1 MGCAGALFWG
11 LSGIA
16 GKFADH
22 ELMRASLRRSLS
34 K

>member
-1 MGCAGALFWG
+1 MRRRAILG

-16 GKFADH
+16 SKFSDH